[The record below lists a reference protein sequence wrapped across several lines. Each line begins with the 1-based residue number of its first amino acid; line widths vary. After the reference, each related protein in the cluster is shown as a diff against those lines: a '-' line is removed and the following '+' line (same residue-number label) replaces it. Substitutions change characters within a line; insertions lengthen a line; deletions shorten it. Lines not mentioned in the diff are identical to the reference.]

1 MFMERVVPGFE
12 FMANGYPVAVASKPK
27 LPDGT
32 LVAGL
37 PTAVDGYGRTVAVTN
52 GRSGNDAPAG
62 WSKMRDLDEPTP
74 RGVTVFA
81 PGLYLE
87 VSFDN
92 DHQGHSDVHV
102 RPGGQAYWI
111 ARMTAKLGARTDL
124 CCALGG
130 ERGALVRAL
139 LQVESINHKG
149 VERSAA
155 TPVIVEDR
163 RGDEPCEVLR
173 TAPIELDQRDLDE
186 LHSAALA
193 SGLQNAAVVLTGNGA
208 SGYVPASVI
217 GRLAA
222 DLRNNGVLVVGDLH
236 GDELDSVLASGGLDM
251 LKVST
256 DDIIADGRI
265 AQADHQSVI
274 EFVSAVTKDG
284 ADNVIVSNAGAPT
297 IAFLGGS
304 WYHAANPV
312 LEVVEHRGSGDS
324 MTAALAVG
332 LIDGMSWPDL
342 LRLACASGG
351 ANVTREGL
359 ASGALELIE
368 ALVAQVQVI
377 DHGTHPP
384 AATPAEPGDR
394 S

>member
-1 MFMERVVPGFE
+1 MPQ
-12 FMANGYPVAVASKPK
+12 
-27 LPDGT
+27 T
-32 LVAGL
+32 
-37 PTAVDGYGRTVAVTN
+37 
-52 GRSGNDAPAG
+52 GRSN
-62 WSKMRDLDEPTP
+62 MRDLAHDAGDAPTS

-81 PGLYLE
+81 PGLYLD
-87 VSFDN
+87 VSLDN
-92 DHQGHSDVHV
+92 DHQGHSDIHV

-111 ARMTAKLGARTDL
+111 ARMTARLGATTDL

-163 RGDEPCEVLR
+163 RGDEPCEILR
-173 TAPIELDQRDLDE
+173 TAPLELDQRDLDE

-193 SGLQNAAVVLTGNGA
+193 SGLQNAAVVLTGNGD

-236 GDELDSVLASGGLDM
+236 GDELDAVLASGGLDI

-265 AQADHQSVI
+265 AHADHESVI
-274 EFVSAVTKDG
+274 EFISAVNKDG
-284 ADNVIVSNAGAPT
+284 AANIIVSNAGAPT
-297 IAFLGGS
+297 TAFLGGS
-304 WYHAANPV
+304 WYHAVNPV

-332 LIDGMSWPDL
+332 LIDDLSWPDV

-368 ALVAQVQVI
+368 ALVAQIQVI
-377 DHGTHPP
+377 DHGTNPP
-384 AATPAEPGDR
+384 AAAPAEPGDQP
-394 S
+394 